1 MPLPIDIPC
10 SRLSSLLSGDNE
22 CYQLSRLLYD
32 DKKWSDLTAEWLL
45 GWTWNTA
52 EGEGVCGNGTQLT
65 LGLVLGGGQPTQGSV
80 WEPSLLSV
88 RF

>member
-65 LGLVLGGGQPTQGSV
+65 LGSVLEGS
-80 WEPSLLSV
+80 
-88 RF
+88 